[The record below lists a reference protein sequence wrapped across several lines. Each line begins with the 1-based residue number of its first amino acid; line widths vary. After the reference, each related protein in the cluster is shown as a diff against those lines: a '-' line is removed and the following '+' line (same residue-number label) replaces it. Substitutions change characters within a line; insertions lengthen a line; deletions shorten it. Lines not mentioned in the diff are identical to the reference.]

1 MTGGRLRAGVM
12 GWPVGHSLSP
22 VMMTAWLQAAGIAG
36 SYEKLAVEPSGFEA
50 ACARLKADGFSGVNI
65 TIPHKEAALRVADT
79 ASDAARAIGAANVLR
94 VTATGLHADNTDIA
108 GIRAALDEAGWQG
121 DGPVALV
128 GAGGAARAALY
139 VLDVLASRGIGDI
152 RILNRTPE
160 RAQKIAQE
168 MGVTARIF
176 TMDDASHALEG
187 ATLLVNATSLGMAG
201 QPALMPAI
209 SQLEGGAIV
218 FDMVY
223 VPLETPLLAEA
234 RKAGLKTADGLSML
248 IGQARPAFEA
258 FFGAPPPVDVDV
270 RALMEAALEP
280 KR

>member
-22 VMMTAWLQAAGIAG
+22 VMMMAWLQAAGITG
-36 SYEKLAVEPSGFEA
+36 SYEKLAVEPSGFDA
-50 ACARLKADGFSGVNI
+50 ACVRLKADGFSGVNI
-65 TIPHKEAALRVADT
+65 TIPHKEAALRIADT

-94 VTATGLHADNTDIA
+94 VTGTGLHADNTDIA
-108 GIRAALDEAGWQG
+108 GIGAALDEAGWTG
-121 DGPVALV
+121 EGSVVLV

-139 VLDVLASRGIGDI
+139 VLASRGIGDI

-168 MGVTARIF
+168 MSVTARIF
-176 TMDDASHALEG
+176 AMEEAQQALEG
-187 ATLLVNATSLGMAG
+187 ARLLINATSLGMAG
-201 QPALMPAI
+201 QPALVLPL

-234 RKAGLKTADGLSML
+234 RKAGFRTADGLSML

-258 FFGAPPPVDVDV
+258 FFGAPPPADIDV
-270 RALMEAALEP
+270 RALLEATLEP

>member
-22 VMMTAWLQAAGIAG
+22 VMMMAWLQAAGITG
-36 SYEKLAVEPSGFEA
+36 SYEKLAVEPSGFDA
-50 ACARLKADGFSGVNI
+50 ACVRLKADGFSGVNI
-65 TIPHKEAALRVADT
+65 TIPHKEAALRIADT

-94 VTATGLHADNTDIA
+94 VNATGLHADNTDIA
-108 GIRAALDEAGWQG
+108 GIGAALDEAGWTG
-121 DGPVALV
+121 EGPVVLA

-139 VLDVLASRGIGDI
+139 VLASRGIGDI

-168 MGVTARIF
+168 MGVNARIF
-176 TMDDASHALEG
+176 AMEEAQQALEG
-187 ATLLVNATSLGMAG
+187 ARLLINATSLGMAG
-201 QPALMPAI
+201 QPALVLPL

-234 RKAGLKTADGLSML
+234 RKAGFKTADGLSML

-258 FFGAPPPVDVDV
+258 FFGAPPPADTDV
-270 RALMEAALEP
+270 RALMETALEP